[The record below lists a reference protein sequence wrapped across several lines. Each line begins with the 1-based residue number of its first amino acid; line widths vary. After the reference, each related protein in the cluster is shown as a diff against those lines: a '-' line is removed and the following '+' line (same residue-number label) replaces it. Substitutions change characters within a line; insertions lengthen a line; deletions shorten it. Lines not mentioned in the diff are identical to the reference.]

1 MVEPEHGALCRPKG
15 ATALRLQGFE
25 GGAFSRLSQTLR
37 ARETF
42 FKGSHFKCAPSDPC
56 PRARD
61 VPKPPSR
68 HEAQGVE
75 ADCEARGKLKND
87 KARGRFAG
95 HSIAPVEDEPRANS
109 ERCYGL
115 PC

>member
-1 MVEPEHGALCRPKG
+1 MGLHVVKVVPLLRKG
-15 ATALRLQGFE
+15 RIA
-25 GGAFSRLSQTLR
+25 SR
-37 ARETF
+37 ARTRETY
-42 FKGSHFKCAPSDPC
+42 G
-56 PRARD
+56 
-61 VPKPPSR
+61 KPPSR

-75 ADCEARGKLKND
+75 ADCEARGKLKNV